1 MKQNL
6 VDLES
11 LVIEG
16 SSLFIWRLCSFPLV
30 SKHYDETTDLKNIKD
45 TILLLNI
52 LISMHQTTVLGQN
65 RKLFYQNQFRLDADN
80 FTISKEEGKSVYY
93 IDLCTI
99 DNIVPTKEWLISFTN
114 TIKLHEEEF

>member
-1 MKQNL
+1 MKQTL
-6 VDLES
+6 IDLES

-16 SSLFIWRLCSFPLV
+16 PTLFIWRLCSFPIV

-52 LISMHQTTVLGQN
+52 LISMHQTTVLSQN
-65 RKLFYQNQFRLDADN
+65 RELFYQNQFRLDADN
-80 FTISKEEGKSVYY
+80 FTISQEEGKPVYY

-114 TIKLHEEEF
+114 TVKLHEEEL

>member
-6 VDLES
+6 VDLEI

-30 SKHYDETTDLKNIKD
+30 SKRYDNINLKEIKD
-45 TILLLNI
+45 TIIILNL
-52 LISMHQTTVLGQN
+52 LISLHKTTVLSQN
-65 RKLFYQNQFRLDADN
+65 RELFYKNQFSLDTDN
-80 FTISKEEGKSVYY
+80 FTIYKEEGKSVYY

>member
-1 MKQNL
+1 MKQKIINL
-6 VDLES
+6 DELKVNE
-11 LVIEG
+11 

-30 SKHYDETTDLKNIKD
+30 SKHYNETTDLKNIKD

-52 LISMHQTTVLGQN
+52 LISMHQTTVLSQN

-99 DNIVPTKEWLISFTN
+99 DNIVPTKEWLISFDSTLN
-114 TIKLHEEEF
+114 LHKEEL

>member
-6 VDLES
+6 VDINELE
-11 LVIEG
+11 VKEF
-16 SSLFIWRLCSFPLV
+16 SLFIWRLCSFPLV

-52 LISMHQTTVLGQN
+52 LISMHQTTVLSQN
-65 RKLFYQNQFRLDADN
+65 RELFYQNQFRLDADN
-80 FTISKEEGKSVYY
+80 FTISKEEGKPVYY

>member
-6 VDLES
+6 VDLET

-16 SSLFIWRLCSFPLV
+16 YPLFIWRLCSFPLV
-30 SKHYDETTDLKNIKD
+30 SKRYDETTSLKNIKD

-52 LISMHQTTVLGQN
+52 LISMHQTTILSQN
-65 RKLFYQNQFRLDADN
+65 RELFYQNQFRLDADN

>member
-1 MKQNL
+1 MKQKLINL
-6 VDLES
+6 DELKVNE
-11 LVIEG
+11 

-30 SKHYDETTDLKNIKD
+30 SKHYNETTDLKNIKD

-52 LISMHQTTVLGQN
+52 LISMHQTTVLSQN
-65 RKLFYQNQFRLDADN
+65 RELFYQNQFRLDVDN

-99 DNIVPTKEWLISFTN
+99 DNIVPTKEWLISFTS
-114 TIKLHEEEF
+114 TIKLHEEEL